1 MMDLCTLNLAAISTL
16 IYIQIII
23 SKLINDITTA
33 TIGSQN
39 STAPKNKKQ
48 NSSETEV
55 KMGGFPMASVQL
67 LFASL
72 L

>member
-1 MMDLCTLNLAAISTL
+1 MDLSTLNLAAISTL

-23 SKLINDITTA
+23 SKLIHDITTA

-39 STAPKNKKQ
+39 STPPKNRK

-55 KMGGFPMASVQL
+55 KMGGFSMASVQL

>member
-16 IYIQIII
+16 FYIQIII